1 MATFAVTA
9 AVAPPLRGNW
19 RYGQAGQAFGQSYC
33 LAQRRLQNGQLVSQ
47 TQSFCPGIKRAIAR
61 DFIALDYLRR
71 SGQSGIQDGTIA
83 VFRDDLGTFIHV
95 AVDSDTDLCTGILV
109 KSIKDLLKPFSLSL
123 SFRTMDGERLSLV
136 RRLSRTFH
144 LGQHFQDLTLGIIN
158 IFKRF
163 KK

>member
-9 AVAPPLRGNW
+9 AVAPPLRQKW
-19 RYGQAGQAFGQSYC
+19 RFGQASGQSYC
-33 LAQRRLQNGQLVSQ
+33 LAQRRLQHGRFVIQ
-47 TQSFCPGIKRAIAR
+47 TQSLRPGTKRATAG
-61 DFIALDYLRR
+61 DFIVLDYLRR

-109 KSIKDLLKPFSLSL
+109 KSIKDLLQPFSLSL
-123 SFRTMDGERLSLV
+123 SFQTMDGERLFQV
-136 RRLSRTFH
+136 RRQSRTFD